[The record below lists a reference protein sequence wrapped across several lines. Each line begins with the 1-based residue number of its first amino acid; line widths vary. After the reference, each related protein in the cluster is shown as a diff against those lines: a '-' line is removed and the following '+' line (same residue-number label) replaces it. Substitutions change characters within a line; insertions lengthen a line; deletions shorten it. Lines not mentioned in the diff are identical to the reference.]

1 MIEEALWDGLDGMV
15 IIGHRYSNNQM
26 CWLDNLKLS
35 LFSSEI
41 HLYVYLLL
49 LNFFKGMDREDQ
61 SGF

>member
-1 MIEEALWDGLDGMV
+1 MLVGSENYDLT
-15 IIGHRYSNNQM
+15 
-26 CWLDNLKLS
+26 LDNLKLS